1 MILECKANDRGG
13 IIILYDDELYNGDY
27 LYFLLS
33 CRRIPVVG
41 KHSRKIQSGS
51 WSTANL
57 LALGGE
63 DKILTI
69 SNSEGDTLRT
79 TPLRGEPSDIQF
91 SEMKQDERAMSE
103 NTVRVPN

>member
-1 MILECKANDRGG
+1 MPTS
-13 IIILYDDELYNGDY
+13 Y
-27 LYFLLS
+27 LPF
-33 CRRIPVVG
+33 RRIPVVG
-41 KHSRKIQSGS
+41 KHSRKIQSGC
-51 WSTANL
+51 WSSSNL

-69 SNSEGDTLRT
+69 SSSEGDTLRT

-103 NTVRVPN
+103 NTVSILQYILISTSLERAFSINTEEE

>member
-1 MILECKANDRGG
+1 M
-13 IIILYDDELYNGDY
+13 
-27 LYFLLS
+27 
-33 CRRIPVVG
+33 VG

-79 TPLRGEPSDIQF
+79 TPLRGEPSEIQF

-103 NTVRVPN
+103 NTVSRYQVAELKMQKC